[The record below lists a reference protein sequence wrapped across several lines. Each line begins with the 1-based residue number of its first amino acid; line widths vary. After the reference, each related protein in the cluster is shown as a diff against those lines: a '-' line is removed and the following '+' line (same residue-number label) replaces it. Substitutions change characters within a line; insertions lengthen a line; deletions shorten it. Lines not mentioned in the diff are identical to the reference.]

1 MPVGIGL
8 IYYADRS
15 WYRSDFISD
24 FIEMILSI
32 LYLLLLIISIIWSF
46 NEYKKRKKHI
56 AFLPIFIGI
65 LMISFVFI
73 VKRDIYQEFN
83 KSSLIKV
90 YYDGD
95 YNGVSVD
102 FKQDST
108 YIIDDFSIG
117 FNHYEYG
124 YYRIEGD
131 TISLDYNEA
140 GLHQLI
146 FKKKG
151 DDIFLIQNE
160 PSFELKIT
168 EDNRKK

>member
-1 MPVGIGL
+1 M
-8 IYYADRS
+8 
-15 WYRSDFISD
+15 
-24 FIEMILSI
+24 
-32 LYLLLLIISIIWSF
+32 LYGVLT
-46 NEYKKRKKHI
+46 NTKKRKKHI
-56 AFLPIFIGI
+56 VFLPIFIGI
-65 LMISFVFI
+65 LIISFVFI
-73 VKRDIYQEFN
+73 AKRDIYQEFN

-95 YNGVSVD
+95 YNEVSVD
-102 FKQDST
+102 FKQDGT

-131 TISLDYNEA
+131 TISLNYNET
-140 GLHQLI
+140 GLYQLI

-151 DDIFLIQNE
+151 VDIFLIQNE
-160 PSFELKIT
+160 PSFELRII